1 MTKSWDTHKG
11 GYSFIGRKP
20 TQQDEFY
27 YSPNTIN
34 GDLVFVA
41 DGVGGHAG
49 GDYASHLCKEVFSK
63 SFEQDP
69 MITDE
74 RAYLRDHIMEIARQV
89 YHKGKTDDHFA
100 NCGTTLSGFLLSGGR
115 YHLFHVGDSRVYL
128 FDQEQSLIQLTEDHS
143 VVAQMLQRG
152 EISEAEAKTHPQR
165 NTMYSAIGQ
174 VPEEIR
180 IDIVGPYDLNKGE
193 ILLAF
198 SDGVHDALTDDEI
211 RNIILKYP
219 DIHDLCKEI
228 VVAAYDAGGK
238 DNITAVGYRN

>member
-1 MTKSWDTHKG
+1 MAESWDTHKG

-41 DGVGGHAG
+41 DGVGGHSG

-63 SFEQDP
+63 SFEQEP
-69 MITDE
+69 AIIDE
-74 RAYLRDHIMEIARQV
+74 RAYLRDHIMDIARQV
-89 YHKGKTDDHFA
+89 YHKGKTDDQYA

-128 FDQEQSLIQLTEDHS
+128 FDQEKSLIQLTEDHS
-143 VVAQMLQRG
+143 VVAQLVQSG
-152 EISEAEAKTHPQR
+152 QISEAEAKTHPQR

-180 IDIVGPYDLNKGE
+180 VDIVGPYDLNKGE

-198 SDGVHDALTDDEI
+198 SDGVHDALSDDEI
-211 RNIILKYP
+211 RNIILKFP